1 MTLRSK
7 SCSVALASLLLVV
20 PAALVSGCGEMPPG
34 ACRDYEGGIALSPDE
49 RTLAVAASEPKG
61 LQVFLVDLDSGS
73 VQALTDS
80 HCDSFPA
87 WSPDGRKVAVLDQ
100 DSEIY
105 IVDRASGARH
115 VVHGSFYAANSLAWT
130 SPGAFVYGEEN
141 GHGLGGET
149 TYEVATLPTTGADDP
164 SLPFKHARYPTLS
177 PDGRQIAYLSD
188 NTNDLYIA
196 NYPEGIPRLT
206 FHDDDDM
213 YTLAWAPDGRRIA
226 FAADDG
232 VHLLD
237 VRNRREWLLK
247 DTSWSIS
254 LVWRHD
260 SRHLLY
266 TNDELVR
273 EINVAT
279 GSNRTVVELSTLHD
293 KAKPPPG

>member
-1 MTLRSK
+1 MTLRSEN
-7 SCSVALASLLLVV
+7 CSVALVSLLVV
-20 PAALVSGCGEMPPG
+20 LAALVSGCGEMPPD

-61 LQVFLVDLDSGS
+61 LQVFLVDLGSDS
-73 VQALTDS
+73 VRTLTDS

-105 IVDRASGARH
+105 IVDRGSGARH
-115 VVHGSFYAANSLAWT
+115 VVHGSFYAANNLTWT
-130 SPGAFVYGEEN
+130 SHGAFVYGQED

-149 TYEVATLPTTGADDP
+149 TYEVAALRATGADDP

-177 PDGRQIAYLSD
+177 PNGRQIAYLSD

-196 NYPEGIPRLT
+196 NYPQGTPRLT

-213 YTLAWAPDGRRIA
+213 WTLAWSPDGRQIA
-226 FAADDG
+226 FTAPEG
-232 VHLLD
+232 VYLLD
-237 VRNRREWLLK
+237 VRNRSARLLK
-247 DTSWSIS
+247 DTSWAIS
-254 LVWRHD
+254 FAWRTD

-266 TNDELVR
+266 SDGALVR
-273 EINVAT
+273 EINLES
-279 GSNRTVVELSTLHD
+279 GNSRTVVELSTLHD
-293 KAKPPPG
+293 KAKPPLG